1 MFKRYTTLFAAAMML
16 ISTSM
21 VKADVLDLNLNNDS
35 LQLLYTSPFSSDT
48 GLGGANL
55 EVGVIYTEADDYLG
69 IVGLDIK
76 GEAGSGSP
84 GLVAGVGVRGYAVS
98 INTVDIGA
106 LAIGGLLQYSPPSMN
121 RLSIV
126 GQVFYAPEI
135 LTFMDGQHL
144 QSVEFRIEYKI
155 LTQAT
160 VYLGYRDIEADLDVV
175 GGSASIDIDNGAHLG
190 LRFMF

>member
-1 MFKRYTTLFAAAMML
+1 MYKRYTTLLAASMML

-21 VKADVLDLNLNNDS
+21 VKADALDFNLNNDS
-35 LQLLYTSPFSSDT
+35 VQLLYISPFTSDT

-84 GLVAGVGVRGYAVS
+84 GLVAGVGVRGYGIS
-98 INTVDIGA
+98 IDTVDIGA
-106 LAIGGLLQYSPPSMN
+106 LAIGGLLQYSPPAMN
-121 RLSIV
+121 RLSVV

-135 LTFMDGQHL
+135 LTFMDGKHL
-144 QSVEFRIEYKI
+144 QSAEFRIEYKI

-160 VYLGYRDIEADLDVV
+160 VYLGYRDIDADLDVV
-175 GGSASIDIDNGAHLG
+175 GSPSVDIDNGGHLG

>member
-1 MFKRYTTLFAAAMML
+1 MFKRYITLLAASMML
-16 ISTSM
+16 MSTSM
-21 VKADVLDLNLNNDS
+21 VKADALDLNLNNDS
-35 LQLLYTSPFSSDT
+35 VQLLYISPFTSDS
-48 GLGGANL
+48 GLGGASL
-55 EVGVIYTEADDYLG
+55 EVGMIYTEADDYLG
-69 IVGLDIK
+69 IVGLDIR

-84 GLVAGVGVRGYAVS
+84 GLVAGVGVRGYG
-98 INTVDIGA
+98 IGLDTVDIGA

-135 LTFMDGQHL
+135 LTFMDGKNL
-144 QSVEFRIEYKI
+144 QSAEFRVEYKI

-160 VYLGYRDIEADLDVV
+160 VYLGYRDIEADLDAV
-175 GGSASIDIDNGAHLG
+175 GGGSIDIDNGGYLG